1 MAMTEYAG
9 WISDLP
15 DVAQGSLQRDDF
27 AALKEAKDEAARR
40 QDAAD
45 AAENQVTA
53 LRLAG
58 QVPESLGEI
67 LARRSQLA
75 DRQAGKLDF
84 QQRREAG
91 EIGLIDPVIH
101 RAGPVDGDVDGDGV
115 IDRAMRA
122 AEVRRVARRGQEA
135 AGAMQTAQARRR
147 PPTLADAWASWR
159 RR

>member
-1 MAMTEYAG
+1 VTEYAG

-15 DVAQGSLQRDDF
+15 DAAQRSLQQDDF
-27 AALKEAKDEAARR
+27 AARKEAKDEAARR
-40 QDAAD
+40 QDVAD
-45 AAENQVTA
+45 SAENQVTA

-58 QVPESLGEI
+58 QEPETLDEI
-67 LARRSQLA
+67 LVRRSALS

-115 IDRAMRA
+115 VHRAQMA
-122 AEVRRVARRGQEA
+122 AEARRVARPRQEA
-135 AGAMQTAQARRR
+135 ARAMETAQARRR
-147 PPTLADAWASWR
+147 PGTLADAWASWR